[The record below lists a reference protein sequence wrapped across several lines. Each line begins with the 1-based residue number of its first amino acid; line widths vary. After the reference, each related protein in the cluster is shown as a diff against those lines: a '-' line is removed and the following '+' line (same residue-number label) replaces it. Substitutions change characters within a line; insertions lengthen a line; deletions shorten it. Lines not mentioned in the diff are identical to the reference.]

1 MAKIILL
8 PVTQVKTYYDQIVE
22 VYRSAFTIP
31 PYSDDLGDVLTFAGR
46 LPYHAR
52 WKGFRCVVACE
63 QAEEPAAGAPG
74 VDSPIPGSASVIGFA
89 YGFTSQP
96 DTWWRQLV
104 TAEMSSPAAQE
115 WLEDCF
121 EFVELAVTPA
131 FQGQHIGGQL
141 HDALLAGVKHH
152 RTAVLSTLQADTNA
166 LHLYHKRGWVNLIE
180 SFRFPGIQKPF
191 IIMGLKIVNNL
202 DHLS

>member
-1 MAKIILL
+1 MVEIIRLAAE
-8 PVTQVKTYYDQIVE
+8 QVKTYYDQIVE

-52 WKGFRCVVACE
+52 WKGFRCVVACDQGE
-63 QAEEPAAGAPG
+63 DDSSGAPG
-74 VDSPIPGSASVIGFA
+74 DGPPDPGNPGVIGFA

-96 DTWWRQLV
+96 DTWWRELV
-104 TAEMSSPAAQE
+104 AAEMDPAAARE

-121 EFVELAVTPA
+121 EFVELAVVPS
-131 FQGQHIGGQL
+131 FQGQRIGGRL
-141 HDALLAGVKHH
+141 HDTLLAGVKH

-166 LHLYHKRGWVNLIE
+166 MHLYRKRGWVNLIE
-180 SFRFPGIQKPF
+180 NFRFPGIEKPF
-191 IIMGLKIVNNL
+191 AIMGMKIVNNI
-202 DHLS
+202 DRLSK

>member
-1 MAKIILL
+1 MVKIIVL
-8 PVTQVKTYYDQIVE
+8 PVTEVKAYYDQMVE

-31 PYSDDLGDVLTFAGR
+31 PYNDDLGDVLTFAGR

-52 WKGFRCVVACE
+52 WKGFRCVVARD
-63 QAEEPAAGAPG
+63 QAFDSPASVPGAGPPVSGGPG
-74 VDSPIPGSASVIGFA
+74 VVGFA

-96 DTWWRQLV
+96 DTWWRELV
-104 TAEMSSPAAQE
+104 TAEMSPPAARE

-131 FQGQHIGGQL
+131 FQGQHIGGRL
-141 HDALLAGVKHH
+141 HDALLAGVNH

-166 LHLYHKRGWVNLIE
+166 LHLYRNRGWVDLIE
-180 SFRFPGIQKPF
+180 NFRFPGIQKPF
-191 IIMGLKIVNNL
+191 LIMGLKIVNNI
-202 DHLS
+202 DHLSR